1 MLSGETAAGQYP
13 IETVQAMA
21 SVCLGA
27 EKQRSINVSK
37 YRINDTFE
45 SISETVAMSTMFAAN
60 HMKGMKAIIAL
71 TESGSTPLLMSRL
84 SSGLP
89 IFSLSRHENTLSRC
103 ALYRGVYPIHF
114 DESSED
120 IIKVSKIAIE
130 QLKEQGYLSKG
141 DLVILTHGDVFDQTG
156 HTNTSK
162 ILKVS

>member
-1 MLSGETAAGQYP
+1 
-13 IETVQAMA
+13 
-21 SVCLGA
+21 
-27 EKQRSINVSK
+27 
-37 YRINDTFE
+37 
-45 SISETVAMSTMFAAN
+45 MSTMFAAN

-89 IFSLSRHENTLSRC
+89 IFSMSRHQATLNRC
-103 ALYRGVYPIHF
+103 ALYRGVYPIYF
-114 DESSED
+114 DEHHDD
-120 IIKVSKIAIE
+120 IIEVAHNAIN
-130 QLKEQGYLSKG
+130 QLKTEGYLQAG